1 MYCIII
7 HMYLQVTFLDALKY
21 TCMFGFSNFFLQ
33 SLHAYTLYCDFLVL
47 CAKRINMF
55 YILENPMS
63 V

>member
-7 HMYLQVTFLDALKY
+7 HMYLQVTFLDALEY
-21 TCMFGFSNFFLQ
+21 MFGFSNFFLQ
-33 SLHAYTLYCDFLVL
+33 SLHAYTLYCDFLIL
-47 CAKRINMF
+47 CAKRINIF

>member
-21 TCMFGFSNFFLQ
+21 MFGFSNFFLQ

-47 CAKRINMF
+47 CAKRINIF
-55 YILENPMS
+55 YILENLMS